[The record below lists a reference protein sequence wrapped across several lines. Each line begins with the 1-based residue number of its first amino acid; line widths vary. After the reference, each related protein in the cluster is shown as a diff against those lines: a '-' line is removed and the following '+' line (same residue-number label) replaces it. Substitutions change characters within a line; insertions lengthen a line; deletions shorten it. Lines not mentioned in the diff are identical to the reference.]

1 MAITS
6 TLGPRG
12 MNKMLVDNLGDITVT
27 NDGAKIL
34 EELEV
39 EHPTARM
46 VKEMAKTIKK
56 NLGDGSLTAVILLG
70 ELMAKTQEMTD
81 NGLSPVHIYE
91 GFRNALK
98 ESNQIL
104 DEMAIK
110 INNNN
115 LIKQCALTALNTKIE
130 GDVRDLFADI
140 VVEAISHIKEEK
152 EGSVSIDL
160 DNIQIIKKHGEGI
173 KNTSLIQGLI
183 IDKEVVDPTM
193 PKSLKNAKIALIDAA
208 LEIVKTEITAEIK
221 INKPGE
227 IDKYLKKEEKI
238 LKEQAD
244 LIHAAGAN
252 VVFCQ
257 KGIDDTSQTFLS
269 KYGIMAIRRVKNS
282 DMVKLSLATGA
293 KIITQIKSL
302 TSIDLGNAGSISEQK
317 IGKDNMIFVEG
328 CKDPK
333 AITVLIRGGNEQI
346 VDGAERALKNGLGVV
361 KVLYEVPYIVGGGG
375 STEIELRKQLIKRS
389 QQVGGKQQT
398 AIENFA
404 DALEIIPKTLV
415 DNSGKNSLDILTE
428 LRAVNNFDKKQFF
441 SFDAM
446 DGSIKNVNESGIWD
460 SLQIKKQIYTTVTE
474 LAIVL
479 IRIDD
484 IIRGQNKK
492 PAKA

>member
-1 MAITS
+1 
-6 TLGPRG
+6 
-12 MNKMLVDNLGDITVT
+12 
-27 NDGAKIL
+27 
-34 EELEV
+34 
-39 EHPTARM
+39 
-46 VKEMAKTIKK
+46 
-56 NLGDGSLTAVILLG
+56 
-70 ELMAKTQEMTD
+70 
-81 NGLSPVHIYE
+81 
-91 GFRNALK
+91 
-98 ESNQIL
+98 
-104 DEMAIK
+104 
-110 INNNN
+110 
-115 LIKQCALTALNTKIE
+115 
-130 GDVRDLFADI
+130 
-140 VVEAISHIKEEK
+140 
-152 EGSVSIDL
+152 
-160 DNIQIIKKHGEGI
+160 
-173 KNTSLIQGLI
+173 
-183 IDKEVVDPTM
+183 
-193 PKSLKNAKIALIDAA
+193 
-208 LEIVKTEITAEIK
+208 
-221 INKPGE
+221 
-227 IDKYLKKEEKI
+227 
-238 LKEQAD
+238 
-244 LIHAAGAN
+244 
-252 VVFCQ
+252 
-257 KGIDDTSQTFLS
+257 
-269 KYGIMAIRRVKNS
+269 MAIRRVKNS

-302 TSIDLGNAGSISEQK
+302 TSNDLGNAGSISEQK

-346 VDGAERALKNGLGVV
+346 VDGAERTLKNGLGVV

-428 LRAVNNFDKKQFF
+428 LRAANNFDKKQFF

-474 LAIVL
+474 LAIVI